1 MNDIEVKVLYTL
13 WFTYRGGKNVVVLE
27 RLIKPS
33 KAGKFLDMYDGLM
46 DSMWYMCPT
55 EYYNNNLR

>member
-1 MNDIEVKVLYTL
+1 MPSKEVKVLHTL

-33 KAGKFLDMYDGLM
+33 KVGKFLDTCDGLM

-55 EYYNNNLR
+55 EYYNINLR